1 MQLKTTIKDKNYKL
15 CDQMFFGEE
24 NQTYDLIEEINTY
37 NDPEYGTIKDSHT
50 LAGPFFIN
58 YIELDLLKPIKIE
71 YYTDEPV
78 IQMFFFMKG
87 CSNLMHHQIHH
98 LPAGTKLAKLPA
110 TTAVL
115 EYLSILIPQDAYTTL
130 VDSLDLDFEFISTC
144 SNENPAKQIK
154 YSEIMSPEILTAV
167 RDIVSCERTGHFRRM
182 YMETKVTELVLLQ
195 LEQLTQTLNTSIN
208 IPKIDIER
216 MHHARELVT
225 QNIVTPCSLID
236 LARKVGTNEF
246 KLKKYFKELFGTTV
260 FGYLNELKMNE
271 AKQKLLKEELNIYQV
286 AESLGYKTP
295 NHFSTAFRKY
305 FGYSPSQ
312 IKSQANQIGTSFAKA
327 KEVIIGIFCP
337 LFTEVSALDVLL
349 IY

>member
-1 MQLKTTIKDKNYKL
+1 MQLKTTIKDIDYKL
-15 CDQMFFGEE
+15 CDQVFFEE
-24 NQTYDLIEEINTY
+24 VDQAYELIEETNTF
-37 NDPEYGTIKDSHT
+37 NHPEYGNIKDSHT
-50 LAGPFFIN
+50 LAGSFFIN

-71 YYTDEPV
+71 YYTDEPA

-87 CSNLMHHQIHH
+87 CSNLMHHQIHL

-110 TTAVL
+110 NPTVS
-115 EYLSILIPQDAYTTL
+115 EYLSILIPKDTYTTL
-130 VDSLDLDFEFISTC
+130 IDSLDLDLQFIATC

-167 RDIVSCERTGHFRRM
+167 RDIASCERTGHFRRM
-182 YMETKVTELVLLQ
+182 YLETKVTELVLLQ
-195 LEQLTQTLNTSIN
+195 VEQLTQIQDISIK

-246 KLKKYFKELFGTTV
+246 KLKKYFKELYGTTV

-271 AKQKLLKEELNIYQV
+271 AKQKLLKDELNIYQV

-305 FGYSPSQ
+305 FGYPPSQ
-312 IKSQANQIGTSFAKA
+312 IKNHANQIGAGFTKV
-327 KEVIIGIFCP
+327 KEIIIGMFCP
-337 LFTEVSALDVLL
+337 FFTEITALDLL
-349 IY
+349 FIY

>member
-1 MQLKTTIKDKNYKL
+1 MQLKTTIKDIDYKL
-15 CDQMFFGEE
+15 CDKVFFSEDA
-24 NQTYDLIEEINTY
+24 QTCELIEEINTY

-50 LAGPFFIN
+50 LAGSFFIN
-58 YIELDLLKPIKIE
+58 FIEVDLLKPIKVE

-87 CSNLMHHQIHH
+87 CSNLMHHQIHY

-110 TTAVL
+110 TSTVL
-115 EYLSILIPQDAYTTL
+115 EYLSILIPQDNYTAL
-130 VDSLDLDFEFISTC
+130 VDSLNLDFDFISTC

-154 YSEIMSPEILTAV
+154 YSEIMSPEILTTV

-182 YMETKVTELVLLQ
+182 YMETKVTELLLLQ
-195 LEQLTQTLNTSIN
+195 VEQLTQIQDTTIK

-225 QNIVTPCSLID
+225 QNIITPCSLID

-271 AKQKLLKEELNIYQV
+271 AKQKLLKDELNIYQV

-305 FGYSPSQ
+305 FGYPPSQ
-312 IKSQANQIGTSFAKA
+312 IKNHANQVASSFTKA
-327 KEVIIGIFCP
+327 KEIVISMLCP
-337 LFTEVSALDVLL
+337 FITEISVLDLL
-349 IY
+349 II